1 MAKIITVEQAV
12 DLIPDGAT
20 IMIGN
25 FVGCGN
31 PHKLLKALAESG
43 KGGFH
48 AIHNDSSMVATA
60 ARGTP
65 DGSDAYGLAALLR
78 SGQIVHYTGSHLGTN
93 AEATALWR
101 EGKLGVDLVPQ
112 GSFAEMIRAGGAG
125 LGGVLTPTG
134 VGTEVEQSP
143 LVDRKLNV
151 DGKDYLLMKPLHADV
166 ALLQGYK
173 VDKAGNI
180 WYKGTQRNFA
190 PLMAMAADVVFVEA
204 ENLVEIGE
212 IEPENVHTPG
222 ILVKYIVVEEGK

>member
-1 MAKIITVEQAV
+1 MAKIISVQQAV
-12 DLIPDGAT
+12 DMIPDGAT

-31 PHKLLKALAESG
+31 PHEIMHALAESG
-43 KGGFH
+43 KGNFH
-48 AIHNDSSMVATA
+48 TIHNDSSMVSTPT
-60 ARGTP
+60 RGTP
-65 DGSDAYGLAALLR
+65 NGREQYGLAELIHN
-78 SGQIVHYTGSHLGTN
+78 GQVARYTGSHLGTN

-101 EGKLGVDLVPQ
+101 EGKLQVDLVPQ
-112 GSFAEMIRAGGAG
+112 GSFAEMLRAGGGG

-134 VGTEVEQSP
+134 VETEVEDSP
-143 LVDRKLNV
+143 YVDRKLTI
-151 DGKDYLLMKPLHADV
+151 DGKDYLLMKPLKADF
-166 ALLQGYK
+166 ALLQAYK

-190 PLMAMAADVVFVEA
+190 PMMAMAADIVIVEA

-222 ILVKYIVVEEGK
+222 ILVNYIVVTEDK